1 MKVLLCSPYKAGLEY
16 EQGGIVVW
24 ANNMMSYYS
33 TQSSDDIVDVVP
45 FNRKV
50 RKGDSLFSRIWGGIV
65 DYRTSIKET
74 VKQLENGYD
83 VLHLCTSAQ
92 LSLTKDYI
100 VLKKAR
106 RKGAK
111 TVVHLHFG
119 RVSELVKKRNWEW
132 KLLKN
137 VIKLA
142 DAVVTM
148 DMKSYQALR
157 DSGYN
162 HIYYLPN
169 PLSQEIMQQI
179 AEEASSVSR
188 IDRKLCFVGHVI
200 PTKGVYEMIQAC
212 KQIDNIKLHVI
223 GKVAPEVRSLMEE
236 VAGKSGWLVFV
247 GEVSHQEVIR
257 EMLSSGIFVL
267 PSYTEGFPNVILE
280 SMACGCA
287 IVATNVGAIPEML
300 DIKGNEPCGLCSVP
314 KDVDSLCHN
323 IESLLEAPSQA
334 YLFSE
339 RAKKRVNEMYAIP
352 KVWNQLIDIW
362 SNVHKMGLTL

>member
-1 MKVLLCSPYKAGLEY
+1 MKVLLCSPYNAGPEY
-16 EQGGIVVW
+16 EQGGIEVW
-24 ANNMMSYYS
+24 ANNMISYYR
-33 TQSSDDIVDVVP
+33 TLNSDVIVDVVP

-50 RKGDSLFSRIWGGIV
+50 REGGSMFSRIWGGLG
-65 DYRTSIKET
+65 DYRIAIKET
-74 VKQLENGYD
+74 IKQLDYGYD

-92 LSLTKDYI
+92 LSLTKDFI
-100 VLKKAR
+100 VLKKAK
-106 RKGAK
+106 RKGVK

-119 RVSELVKKRNWEW
+119 RVPELVQKRNWEW
-132 KLLKN
+132 KLLKS
-137 VIKLA
+137 VIILA

-157 DSGYN
+157 NLGYN
-162 HIYYLPN
+162 HIHYLPN
-169 PLSQEIMQQI
+169 PLSQDIMQQI
-179 AEEASSVSR
+179 ADEALSVDR

-212 KQIDNIKLHVI
+212 KQINNVKLHVI
-223 GKVAPEVRSLMEE
+223 GKAAPEVRSQMEE
-236 VAGKSGWLVFV
+236 IAGKGDWLVFV

-287 IVATNVGAIPEML
+287 IVATSVGAIPEML
-300 DIKGNEPCGLCSVP
+300 DIKGDEPCGLCSVP
-314 KDVDSLCHN
+314 KDVDSLCRN

-352 KVWNQLIDIW
+352 IVWNQLIDIW
-362 SNVHKMGLTL
+362 SNVK